1 MNYIFIL
8 FFIFFIIYI
17 LQQSNMLSNLNI
29 EYFKAKK
36 KSKSKKSKS
45 KKSKSK
51 KSKPKPPAPA
61 PVSEATSAPT
71 SEQPTSAPTSEPT
84 QQLSK
89 ERLSAD
95 ELAMQEASKQQFSS
109 QQLPT
114 EKPVQKIDIDLPKLS
129 TDIVL
134 DNYTK
139 TNPSTEQIARS
150 TIGTVRS
157 QVEYSKIYPI
167 GINFDAQFSNYN
179 NLLSNTSISLLN
191 EILTNTKFKAN
202 EKSSI
207 INFNPNLKAV
217 QSLLVT
223 ENDVLDYGNYI
234 VSLMN
239 GVSVFANAFSLKK
252 VIPIIKEQF
261 DNQIRLNFHIE
272 ILYKYP
278 KSKKDQVEM
287 VPKDFTILLN
297 AVMLFEKIA
306 TNSNPTIEYFKA
318 KKKSSSKKSSSK
330 KSSSKKSSS
339 KKSSSKKSSSKKSSS
354 KKSSSKKTTSKTTSK
369 TEPVT
374 SDQETSEQ
382 ETSAPS
388 NVKIYLETLVLLGIG
403 NYGFLPG
410 YQK

>member
-1 MNYIFIL
+1 
-8 FFIFFIIYI
+8 
-17 LQQSNMLSNLNI
+17 
-29 EYFKAKK
+29 
-36 KSKSKKSKS
+36 
-45 KKSKSK
+45 
-51 KSKPKPPAPA
+51 
-61 PVSEATSAPT
+61 
-71 SEQPTSAPTSEPT
+71 
-84 QQLSK
+84 
-89 ERLSAD
+89 
-95 ELAMQEASKQQFSS
+95 MQEESKQKFST

-114 EKPVQKIDIDLPKLS
+114 ETPVQKIDIVLPKLS
-129 TDIVL
+129 TDLVL

-139 TNPSTEQIARS
+139 TNPSTEQLARA

-167 GINFDAQFSNYN
+167 GINFDAQFNNYN

-191 EILTNTKFKAN
+191 EILTNTKYKAN
-202 EKSSI
+202 EKSTI
-207 INFNPNLKAV
+207 INFNPSFKAV

-306 TNSNPTIEYFKA
+306 TNSNPTIESFKS
-318 KKKSSSKKSSSK
+318 KKSKSKKSSSK

-354 KKSSSKKTTSKTTSK
+354 KKSKSKKSSSKKSSSKKSSSKTDPVTSNQETSDQETSDK
-369 TEPVT
+369 ETSDKETSDKET

-382 ETSAPS
+382 VPAPS
-388 NVKIYLETLVLLGIG
+388 NVKNYLETLVLLGIG